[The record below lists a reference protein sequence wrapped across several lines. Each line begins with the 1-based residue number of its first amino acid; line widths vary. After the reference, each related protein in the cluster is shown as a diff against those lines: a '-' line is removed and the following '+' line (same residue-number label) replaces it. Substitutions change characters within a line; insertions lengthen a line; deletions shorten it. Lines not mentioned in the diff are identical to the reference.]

1 MSVVIPLWPRLL
13 PPAQHSCREDGAR
26 RLSRGEGEEAAQ
38 RGSGGV
44 LQCKSTN
51 TIQPTHPRPY
61 SPSVMPLTKLEV
73 TLLEVAKAHLRD
85 GFLIAQPTLTR
96 ALKSIFVMKF
106 GAADWLAQFK
116 TYLGRSMAEHAVD
129 DGRAF
134 DM

>member
-1 MSVVIPLWPRLL
+1 ML
-13 PPAQHSCREDGAR
+13 PPPPRTPHTALEERDARGQCEEQHSAAAAAPA
-26 RLSRGEGEEAAQ
+26 SKAAAQ
-38 RGSGGV
+38 SANTADSSSSV
-44 LQCKSTN
+44 LA
-51 TIQPTHPRPY
+51 
-61 SPSVMPLTKLEV
+61 SVMPLTKLEV

-85 GFLIAQPTLTR
+85 GFFIAQPTLTR

-106 GAADWLAQFK
+106 GAADWLAHLK